1 MDAVGRTDLEA
12 MERLLDPAV
21 TWHNTRAFPGPSVL
35 HGPREIF
42 DFYSGLLEEF
52 DAGEFSFDR
61 VEETDGAVVI
71 EIHSRSHG
79 RSSHVPIDVRWAMV
93 VQVRGERVVRIDVFG
108 SFERALEAA
117 G

>member
-21 TWHNTRAFPGPSVL
+21 TWHNTRVFPGPGVL

-52 DAGEFSFDR
+52 ETGEFSLER
-61 VEETDGAVVI
+61 VVETGSGVVI
-71 EIHSRSHG
+71 ELHSRSHG
-79 RSSHVPIDVRWAMV
+79 RSSRVPIDVRWAMLV
-93 VQVRGERVVRIDVFG
+93 RVRGERVVRIDVFG